1 MRNYRKRTYND
12 MMGESEISKI
22 KNDELIKTKKKLE
35 QQLDEAELSLRMY
48 EEKERYD
55 IDSKN
60 KLEELKDAGIIDSN
74 YNLIYVPIMLSSNKF
89 KFVGIL

>member
-1 MRNYRKRTYND
+1 

-48 EEKERYD
+48 EEKERDD
-55 IDSKN
+55 IDFKN

-74 YNLIYVPIMLSSNKF
+74 YNPNKF
-89 KFVGIL
+89 Q